1 MGLPWTDPLRR
12 HEGTKTPLY
21 KTRFVASCLRGV
33 IAMSVASIPI
43 LGARAIG
50 ARAFQASGDARLT
63 AETPS
68 YTVDPVWPKPLP
80 NHWLVGAVAGI
91 AVDSRDHIWI
101 THRPSTLQ
109 PNETRSIWKAA
120 PPVLEF
126 DQDGALVQAWGGPG
140 AGYEW
145 PQLEHGIY
153 VDAHDNVWLGGGGEK
168 DAQILEFTRDGTFL
182 RQIGHYG
189 KGRGSNDTENL
200 GGAATMVVDEGAR
213 ELYVADGY
221 VNHRVIVF
229 DAVTGAYK
237 RHWGAYGKAPD
248 DAYFTNAGERLPGPF
263 SGAVQNENKPS
274 QYDPDGP
281 PPPQF
286 RIVHAVRIAKDGLVY
301 VCDRTNDRLQVFR
314 KDGTFVREVFLAR
327 RTFGSGSVWDLA
339 FSPDPGQA
347 FMAVIDG
354 TNQQVYVLRRDS
366 LEVVDTF
373 GGGGHWAGQFY
384 GAHNIAADSH
394 GNLFITETY
403 EGKRVQKFVYGDQ
416 ARLKGSPSSRPEDG
430 ARAQATR
437 AEGARAFQASD
448 PIRTGDYTVR
458 GLKPSDFPRVRKLA
472 DNVYTF
478 EQIDPT
484 KRIVTVNN
492 LIVISREGV
501 LVAESQGTADNT
513 KKLVAEIARLTP
525 QPIKYVV
532 VGSEHGD
539 HTGGIGAF
547 PSGVTYFAHP
557 FSAPRIKQP
566 TETVADKK
574 VLNLGG
580 TEIQILFLGRAHTGG
595 DLQVFLPRERIL
607 FMSEVFI
614 NRIFPSMANGYP
626 SEWVET
632 LKRSEALDPIWY
644 VPAHGFVDD
653 AAVLK
658 EEERNYRMAI
668 EKIIAEGTRLHDAKT
683 PVESAA
689 AGARLEPFD
698 GWTRAANNAT
708 SALQRVYAE
717 RDGALERR

>member
-1 MGLPWTDPLRR
+1 MGFRWTERPRR
-12 HEGTKTPLY
+12 HEGTKVVSY
-21 KTRFVASCLRGV
+21 KKSFVPSCVRGV
-33 IAMSVASIPI
+33 ILVLIAVA
-43 LGARAIG
+43 G
-50 ARAFQASGDARLT
+50 ARAFQASD
-63 AETPS
+63 TPS
-68 YTVDPVWPKPLP
+68 YTVDPYWPKPLP

-91 AVDSRDHIWI
+91 AVDSRDHVWI

-126 DQDGALVQAWGGPG
+126 DQDGTLVQAWGGPG

-153 VDAHDNVWLGGGGEK
+153 VDAQDRVWLGGGGEK
-168 DAQILEFTRDGTFL
+168 DAQVLEFTRDGKFL
-182 RQIGHYG
+182 LQIGHQG

-200 GGAATMVVDEGAR
+200 GGAATLVVDEPAR

-229 DAVTGAYK
+229 DANTGAYK
-237 RHWGAYGKAPD
+237 RHWGAYGKKPD
-248 DAYFTNAGERLPGPF
+248 DAYFTNAGERLPSPF
-263 SGAVQNENKPS
+263 SGTVQNENKPS
-274 QYDPDGP
+274 QYDPEGP

-286 RIVHAVRIAKDGLVY
+286 RIVHAVRIARDGFVY
-301 VCDRTNDRLQVFR
+301 VCDRTNDRLQVFH
-314 KDGTFVREVFLAR
+314 KDGTFVRERFLAK

-339 FSPDPGQA
+339 FSPDPEQA
-347 FMAVIDG
+347 YMAVIDG
-354 TNQQVYVLRRDS
+354 TNQQVYVLRRDT
-366 LEVVDTF
+366 LETVSTF

-403 EGKRVQKFVYGDQ
+403 EGKRIQKFTYAAGD
-416 ARLKGSPSSRPEDG
+416 ARLKSSRSVNPQPAPSPEPLP
-430 ARAQATR
+430 RQ
-437 AEGARAFQASD
+437 
-448 PIRTGDYTVR
+448 PLRTGDYTER
-458 GLKPSDFPRVRKLA
+458 GLKASDFPRVKKLA

-484 KRIVTVNN
+484 KRIVTVNS
-492 LIVISREGV
+492 LIVVTHDGV
-501 LVAESQGTADNT
+501 LVADGQGTVDNT
-513 KKLVAEIARLTP
+513 KRLVAEIAKLTP

-539 HTGGIGAF
+539 HTGGNAAF
-547 PSGVTYFAHP
+547 PAGVTFFAHP

-566 TETVADKK
+566 TEAVAEKTV
-574 VLNLGG
+574 LQLGG

-595 DLQVFLPRERIL
+595 DLQVFLPKEKVL
-607 FMSEVFI
+607 YMSEVFI

-632 LKRSEALDPIWY
+632 LKKAEQLDPIWY
-644 VPAHGFVDD
+644 VPAHGFVDE
-653 AAVLK
+653 APVLK
-658 EEERNYRMAI
+658 EEERNYRLAI
-668 EKIIAEGTRLHDAKT
+668 ETIIAEGTRLHAAQT
-683 PVESAA
+683 PVETASS
-689 AGARLEPFD
+689 GARLEPYD

-708 SALQRVYAE
+708 SALQRVY
-717 RDGALERR
+717 RQLDGSLDRPRP

>member
-1 MGLPWTDPLRR
+1 MRFAWT
-12 HEGTKTPLY
+12 
-21 KTRFVASCLRGV
+21 AV
-33 IAMSVASIPI
+33 IVVSISI
-43 LGARAIG
+43 VGARAFQASDDGGGPG
-50 ARAFQASGDARLT
+50 ARAFQASGDSARLKASRSET
-63 AETPS
+63 TPS
-68 YTVDPVWPKPLP
+68 YAVDPYWPKPLP

-126 DQDGALVQAWGGPG
+126 DQDGTLVQSWGGPG

-153 VDAHDNVWLGGGGEK
+153 VDAQDHVWLGGGGDK
-168 DAQILEFTRDGTFL
+168 DAQILEFTRDGKFL
-182 RQIGHYG
+182 LQIGHQG

-200 GGAATMVVDEGAR
+200 GGAATLVVDEASR

-229 DAVTGAYK
+229 DANTGAYK
-237 RHWGAYGKAPD
+237 RHWGAYGKKPD

-263 SGAVQNENKPS
+263 SGTVQNENKPS

-301 VCDRTNDRLQVFR
+301 VCDRTNDRLQVFH
-314 KDGTFVREVFLAR
+314 KDGTFVREVFLAK

-339 FSPDPGQA
+339 FSPDPEQA

-354 TNQQVYVLRRDS
+354 TNQQVYVLRRDT
-366 LEVVDTF
+366 LETVDTF

-403 EGKRVQKFVYGDQ
+403 EGKRIQKFTYGARAFQASVQPSDA
-416 ARLKGSPSSRPEDG
+416 ARLKGSPSSNLL
-430 ARAQATR
+430 
-437 AEGARAFQASD
+437 
-448 PIRTGDYTVR
+448 RTGDYTQR
-458 GLKPSDFPRVRKLA
+458 GLTPSDFPRVQKLA

-492 LIVISREGV
+492 LIVVTRDGV
-501 LVAESQGTADNT
+501 LVADGQGTADNT
-513 KKLVAEIARLTP
+513 KRLVAEIAKLTP

-539 HTGGIGAF
+539 HTGGNAAF
-547 PSGVTYFAHP
+547 PAGVTFFSHP

-574 VLNLGG
+574 VLQLGG
-580 TEIQILFLGRAHTGG
+580 TEVQILFLGRAHTGG
-595 DLQVFLPRERIL
+595 DLQVFLPKEKIL
-607 FMSEVFI
+607 YMSEVFI

-626 SEWVET
+626 SDWVAT
-632 LKRSEALDPIWY
+632 LKKSEALDPIWY
-644 VPAHGFVDD
+644 VPAHGFVD
-653 AAVLK
+653 AAPVLK
-658 EEERNYRMAI
+658 EEERN
-668 EKIIAEGTRLHDAKT
+668 
-683 PVESAA
+683 
-689 AGARLEPFD
+689 
-698 GWTRAANNAT
+698 
-708 SALQRVYAE
+708 
-717 RDGALERR
+717 

>member
-1 MGLPWTDPLRR
+1 MRAAAAALLIGL
-12 HEGTKTPLY
+12 
-21 KTRFVASCLRGV
+21 
-33 IAMSVASIPI
+33 
-43 LGARAIG
+43 LGARG
-50 ARAFQASGDARLT
+50 FQPSDAARLKGS
-63 AETPS
+63 PS
-68 YTVDPVWPKPLP
+68 YAVDPYWPKPLP

-91 AVDSRDHIWI
+91 AVDSRDHIWV

-126 DQDGALVQAWGGPG
+126 DQDGTLVQAWGGPG

-153 VDAHDNVWLGGGGEK
+153 VDAQDHVWLGGGGEK
-168 DAQILEFTRDGTFL
+168 DAQVLEFTRDGKFL
-182 RQIGHYG
+182 LQIGHQG

-200 GGAATMVVDEGAR
+200 GGAATLVVDEAAR

-229 DAVTGAYK
+229 DANTGAYK
-237 RHWGAYGKAPD
+237 RHWGAYGKKPD
-248 DAYFTNAGERLPGPF
+248 DAYFSNAGERLPGPF
-263 SGAVQNENKPS
+263 SGTVQNENKPS

-286 RIVHAVRIAKDGLVY
+286 RIVHAVRIARDGLVY

-314 KDGTFVREVFLAR
+314 KDGTFVREVFLAK

-339 FSPDPGQA
+339 FSPDPDQA
-347 FMAVIDG
+347 YMAVIDG
-354 TNQQVYVLRRDS
+354 TNQQVYVLRRDT
-366 LEVVDTF
+366 LETVNTF

-403 EGKRVQKFVYGDQ
+403 EGKRIQKFTYARADGA
-416 ARLKGSPSSRPEDG
+416 ARLKGSPSSDAAIG
-430 ARAQATR
+430 AR

-448 PIRTGDYTVR
+448 PPRTGDYTER
-458 GLKPSDFPRVRKLA
+458 GLTPADFPRVKRLA

-492 LIVISREGV
+492 LIVVTRDGI
-501 LVAESQGTADNT
+501 LVADGQGTVDNT
-513 KKLVAEIARLTP
+513 KRLVAEIAKLTP

-539 HTGGIGAF
+539 HTGGNAAF
-547 PSGVTYFAHP
+547 PDGVTFFAHP
-557 FSAPRIKQP
+557 VSARRIKQP
-566 TETVADKK
+566 TEPVADKK
-574 VLNLGG
+574 VLQLGG
-580 TEIQILFLGRAHTGG
+580 TEIRILFLGRAHTGG
-595 DLQVFLPRERIL
+595 DLQVFLPKEKIL
-607 FMSEVFI
+607 YMSEVFI

-632 LKRSEALDPIWY
+632 LKKAEQLDPIWY
-644 VPAHGFVDD
+644 VPAHGFVDE
-653 AAVLK
+653 AAALK
-658 EEERNYRMAI
+658 EEERNYRLAI
-668 EKIIAEGTRLHDAKT
+668 EKIIAEGTRLHAAKT
-683 PVESAA
+683 PVENAS
-689 AGARLEPFD
+689 AGARLEPYD

-708 SALQRVYAE
+708 SALQRVYGE
-717 RDGALERR
+717 LDGSLDRPKP